1 MKIRPWV
8 GQRNWAASQQK
19 HGGFRG
25 ATEARVAV
33 FLFAEEALEAIWLVD
48 LAERGLN
55 GNGRQAARVFEEGLE
70 EGLDGDSHVRL
81 AEGNQVFT
89 EPWTLD
95 KALEILAA

>member
-25 ATEARVAV
+25 AIEARVAV

-48 LAERGLN
+48 LQNE
-55 GNGRQAARVFEEGLE
+55 V
-70 EGLDGDSHVRL
+70 
-81 AEGNQVFT
+81 
-89 EPWTLD
+89 
-95 KALEILAA
+95 